1 MAPWTAPCARVL
13 TLCALA
19 WATAAFGQDAA
30 VLRFDHLTVEQ
41 GLANSWVVDI
51 LKGRRGFMWFAT
63 PDGLSRYDGTRVVNY
78 RYNPDDP
85 TSLPSQRVSVL
96 FEDSRGRLW
105 IGMDGP
111 RRQGLALYDRARD
124 AFQPIA
130 VGATA
135 AAPGG
140 RAVLSIAEDRQGV
153 LWFGTD
159 LGVYHAAV
167 PGTPPSTLGDPGAA
181 LLSDTPIARVLCDSG
196 GLLWAG
202 TYRGLYRIDPRTT
215 TFQAWQ
221 QQGTE
226 VDLLASTRVTALYE
240 TPAALWVGSREGL
253 FRIGTTGG
261 VRRYAA
267 DARRR
272 DGLATNTVLSVT
284 GDGHERLFVGTE
296 NFGLQVLDTRTD
308 RFSRYVADPE
318 DHDSLAGDSI
328 HSLRFD
334 DQGTLWVGTFNAGV
348 DYSSPWAHRFGV
360 LRAGHGGLSGAQ
372 VSAVM
377 QDHDGDVWVGTDGDG
392 LNHIDHATGSITR
405 YRHDPLKP
413 NGLASNAILTL
424 FEDSEERVWIGSWA
438 GGVQVLDPRSG
449 RFTSFRHDPRDPT
462 SSAIDSAW
470 VIRAGPDG
478 RLLVSGQNGAIQW
491 LDPRRGKFASVHG
504 RYPKVTAGVIV
515 NAVAWD
521 GNDVLWLGG
530 SDAERLD
537 LETGDVEV
545 LRFEGGERVAAVHVD
560 TRRNVWFGT
569 RKAGLFCRERGTSVL
584 RHYTV
589 DDGLPSNNVVTI
601 LEDQSRNLWLGTG
614 RGLVKLEDAVNQP
627 ASAHIIVYDL
637 QDGLPGYEF
646 SRGAAFRS
654 PSGEMF
660 FGSTRGLVRFFPEKL
675 GRNPHAPPVVLTGL
689 RILNRLV
696 DARSPNTPLTRTITE
711 TTELT
716 LSPADSVATFEFAA
730 LNFSLSHKN
739 HYRYRLEGFDRDWID
754 AGKRGSATY
763 TNLAP
768 GSYRLRVV
776 AANNDDV
783 WNEEGVT
790 LSVVQRPRFYRTKG
804 FVFALGLLALALG
817 LGVHRVRVR
826 DHVRLEAQL
835 QARLAVARSE
845 IRTLS
850 GLLPICTECKKV
862 RDDDGYWGQ
871 IEAYV
876 TEHTEA
882 DFSHGICP
890 DCRERVF
897 AARPPAEPGSTS

>member
-1 MAPWTAPCARVL
+1 MAIWAASCARVL
-13 TLCALA
+13 TMCALA

-51 LKGRRGFMWFAT
+51 LKGSRGFMWFAT
-63 PDGLSRYDGTRVVNY
+63 ADGLSRYDGTRVVNY

-96 FEDSRGRLW
+96 FEDSKGRLW
-105 IGMDGP
+105 IGMEGR

-140 RAVLSIAEDRQGV
+140 RAVMSIAEDRQGV

-159 LGVYHAAV
+159 LGVYHASVA
-167 PGTPPSTLGDPGAA
+167 GLPPPTLGDPATA
-181 LLSDTPIARVLCDSG
+181 LLSDTAIARVLCDSG

-202 TYRGLYRIDPRTT
+202 TYRGLYRIDPRTA

-221 QQGTE
+221 RQGNE
-226 VDLLASTRVTALYE
+226 SDLLASTRVTALHE
-240 TPAALWVGSREGL
+240 TQSALWVGSLDGL

-261 VRRYAA
+261 ARRYAA
-267 DARRR
+267 GDGRH
-272 DGLATNTVLSVT
+272 DGLASNAVLSVT

-296 NFGLQVLDTRTD
+296 NFGLHVLDTRSD

-360 LRAGHGGLSGAQ
+360 LRAGHAGLSGAQ

-377 QDHDGDVWVGTDGDG
+377 QDHQGDVWVGTDGDG
-392 LNHIDHATGSITR
+392 LDHIDHVTGRVTQ
-405 YRHDPLKP
+405 YRHDPRNP
-413 NGLASNAILTL
+413 NALASNAVLTL
-424 FEDSEERVWIGSWA
+424 FEDHQERVWIGSWA

-470 VIRAGPDG
+470 VIRPGPDG
-478 RLLVSGQNGAIQW
+478 RLLVSGQNAELQW
-491 LDPRRGKFASVHG
+491 VDPHSGKFSSVRE
-504 RYPKVTAGVIV
+504 RYPKLEKTTIV

-521 GNDVLWLGG
+521 RHDGLWLAHRG
-530 SDAERLD
+530 AERVD
-537 LETGDVEV
+537 LETGEVEA
-545 LRFEGGERVAAVHVD
+545 LSFEGSEGVFAVHVD
-560 TRRNVWFGT
+560 ARGNVWFGT
-569 RKAGLFCRERGTSVL
+569 RKTGLYCRETAGGKL
-584 RHYTV
+584 LHYDVTN
-589 DDGLPSNNVVTI
+589 GLPSNFVATI
-601 LEDQSRNLWLGTG
+601 LEDGNRNLWLGTG
-614 RGLVKLEDAVNQP
+614 RGLVELEGAVNQP
-627 ASAHIIVYDL
+627 AAPRFVSYDVD
-637 QDGLPGYEF
+637 DGLPGYEF
-646 SRGAAFRS
+646 GRGSAFRS
-654 PSGEMF
+654 TSGEMF
-660 FGSTRGLVRFFPEKL
+660 FGGRRGLTRFFPEKL

-696 DARSPNTPLTRTITE
+696 DARSPNTPLTRAITE

-716 LSPADSVATFEFAA
+716 LSPADSVVTFEFAA
-730 LNFSLSHKN
+730 LNFSLPHKN

-754 AGKRGSATY
+754 SGQRGSATY

-768 GSYRLRVV
+768 GSYRLRVLG
-776 AANNDDV
+776 ANNDDV

-790 LSVVQRPRFYRTKG
+790 LGVVQRPRFYRTKG
-804 FVFALGLLALALG
+804 FVFALGLLALVLG
-817 LGVHRVRVR
+817 LGLHRVRVR

-897 AARPPAEPGSTS
+897 AARPPTEPTSTS